1 MQAARVRAARVVN
14 VEVIDLYWRIGRLIL
29 DRRNSEGWD
38 SRVVDRLSADLRAE
52 FPGMRGLA
60 PRSLEYMQTFASA
73 WPEPIAQ
80 QPVAR
85 LPWGHITVLLDRLD
99 DNQVRQWYAAQD
111 VQHGWSRSVLSHHID
126 SGRHLRV
133 GVAPNNFPDVLPP
146 AESDQTREILQDP
159 YDLDFLA
166 LDPHHTERD
175 LEDAL
180 VARLT
185 HFLAELGSGFAFVGR
200 QYKVSWARATTS
212 SICSSTTWACAGSLS
227 SS

>member
-1 MQAARVRAARVVN
+1 VNSRSAPEPAVPVGYGDLFEQVKSEVQAARVRAARVVN

-85 LPWGHITVLLDRLD
+85 LPWGHICPV
-99 DNQVRQWYAAQD
+99 
-111 VQHGWSRSVLSHHID
+111 
-126 SGRHLRV
+126 
-133 GVAPNNFPDVLPP
+133 PF
-146 AESDQTREILQDP
+146 
-159 YDLDFLA
+159 DLTCC
-166 LDPHHTERD
+166 H
-175 LEDAL
+175 
-180 VARLT
+180 
-185 HFLAELGSGFAFVGR
+185 
-200 QYKVSWARATTS
+200 
-212 SICSSTTWACAGSLS
+212 
-227 SS
+227 

>member
-1 MQAARVRAARVVN
+1 MNSRSTPEPAVPVGYGDLFEQVKSEVQAARVRAARVVN

-29 DRRNSEGWD
+29 DRRNSEGWG
-38 SRVVDRLSADLRAE
+38 SRVVERLSADLRAE

-111 VQHGWSRSVLSHHID
+111 VHLSGPGGCCVIT
-126 SGRHLRV
+126 STAVVTCGL
-133 GVAPNNFPDVLPP
+133 APRTPLGKGPTELYP
-146 AESDQTREILQDP
+146 ANGQTAATSDACGP
-159 YDLDFLA
+159 LA
-166 LDPHHTERD
+166 PW
-175 LEDAL
+175 
-180 VARLT
+180 LT
-185 HFLAELGSGFAFVGR
+185 V
-200 QYKVSWARATTS
+200 
-212 SICSSTTWACAGSLS
+212 
-227 SS
+227 